1 MTLSHGD
8 AAELE
13 LSKSCGYLEAY
24 NKGACSLGEIL
35 GAFPVPPNKNN
46 SSVAIL
52 KSPCKGGKSCAVRC
66 RV

>member
-46 SSVAIL
+46 SSVL
-52 KSPCKGGKSCAVRC
+52 GCCNFKKSL
-66 RV
+66 